1 MMKYEAGIL
10 LVENEMACAT
20 DVFLLPH
27 NMNVASMASSCT
39 MEMKP
44 YENL

>member
-1 MMKYEAGIL
+1 MKYEAGIL

-20 DVFLLPH
+20 YVSLLPH
-27 NMNVASMASSCT
+27 NTNMSSMASSGA